1 MVGFYSEG
9 RHDVLDVEMGM
20 NISSFQRSIT
30 KKYWGEPM
38 DELTTKSI
46 VEDTK
51 TMYPEVEFVR
61 VFDWDCFEFHCA
73 ASSSRQSTVDRRQY
87 LTVDCRL
94 STVD

>member
-61 VFDWDCFEFHCA
+61 VSTDPMDDSIKLTLEF
-73 ASSSRQSTVDRRQY
+73 RTPEDRTWFI
-87 LTVDCRL
+87 LKWA
-94 STVD
+94 